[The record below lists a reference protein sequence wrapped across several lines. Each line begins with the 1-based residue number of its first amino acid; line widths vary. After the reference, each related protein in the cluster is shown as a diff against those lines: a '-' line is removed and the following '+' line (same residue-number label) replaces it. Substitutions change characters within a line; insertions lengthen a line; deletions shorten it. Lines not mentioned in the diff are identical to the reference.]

1 MSNVIHRTVAQGDMP
16 VREYSLGTFCMLGTF
31 VLN

>member
-1 MSNVIHRTVAQGDMP
+1 MSNVIHRTVVQGDMP
-16 VREYSLGTFCMLGTF
+16 VREYSFGTLGMLGTF